1 MELNSAWG
9 IDVSKGALDLAD
21 YPASMT
27 QRFDN
32 DADGHQQLIAALPP
46 AEGCLVVLEAT
57 GGYEQAIVLALLE
70 AGYVV
75 SVVNPRQI
83 RDFARAVGVLAKT
96 DPVDARMIARYGYQ
110 IRPRAIAQ
118 TPANQGELSE
128 LVARRRQL
136 VATRTSELNRKA
148 KATSKVVRQSLQQN
162 VDHLNKHI
170 RRMDKEIARLV
181 TSNDDWKNKAE
192 LLQSAPG
199 IGEVASTTLVAELPE
214 LGQLNRQKI
223 SALVGVAPYN
233 RDSGQLRG
241 RRTIF
246 GGRRAV
252 RSVLYMAALSAR
264 RHNPVIRRFAD
275 RLAAQGKLP
284 KVILVAC
291 MRKLLIILNTMV
303 RTNTPWK
310 PQLAEEIT

>member
-1 MELNSAWG
+1 MELNCALG
-9 IDVSKGALDLAD
+9 IDVSKLHLDLAD
-21 YPASMT
+21 YPASIT
-27 QRFDN
+27 DRFGN
-32 DADGHQQLIAALPP
+32 DPDGHQQLLAKLPP
-46 AEGCLVVLEAT
+46 ADGCLLVLEAT

-75 SVVNPRQI
+75 SVVNPRQV

-110 IRPRAIAQ
+110 IRPRAIAE
-118 TPANQGELSE
+118 TPKNQGELGE
-128 LVARRRQL
+128 LVTRRRQL
-136 VATRTSELNRKA
+136 VGTRTSELNRKA
-148 KATSKVVRQSLQQN
+148 KATSKVVRKSLQQN

-170 RRMDKEIARLV
+170 RRIDKEIARLV
-181 TSNDDWKNKAE
+181 KSNDDWKNKAE

-233 RDSGQLRG
+233 RDSGQMRG

-275 RLAAQGKLP
+275 RLQAQGKLP

>member
-1 MELNSAWG
+1 MELNCAVG
-9 IDVSKGALDLAD
+9 IDVSKRSLDLAD
-21 YPASMT
+21 YPNSMT
-27 QRFDN
+27 ARFDN
-32 DADGHQQLIAALPP
+32 DPDAHQRLLDALPP
-46 AEGCLVVLEAT
+46 PDGCLVVVEST
-57 GGYEQAIVLALLE
+57 GGYEEAIVLALLE

-75 SVVNPRQI
+75 SVVNPRQV
-83 RDFARAVGVLAKT
+83 RDFAKAVGVLAKT

-118 TPANQGELSE
+118 THKNQKELSE
-128 LVARRRQL
+128 LVTRRRQL
-136 VATRTSELNRKA
+136 VGTRTAEMNRKA
-148 KATSKVVRQSLQQN
+148 MATSKVVRKSLQQN
-162 VDHLNKHI
+162 IDHLNKDI
-170 RRMDKEIARLV
+170 RRINKEIARLV
-181 TSNDDWKNKAE
+181 KSNDDWKNKAE

-199 IGEVASTTLVAELPE
+199 IGDVASTTLVAELPE

-303 RTNTPWK
+303 RTNTHWN
-310 PQLAEEIT
+310 PQLAE